1 MIYKNIAD
9 MLRKEINSY
18 KFAIGDAIPCE
29 KKLAE
34 SFSVSRMTI
43 RRAIDEL
50 IHLRLV
56 SREQGRGTF
65 VIAKDFHFGVTKLT
79 SFNEIVSDS
88 NIEGRT
94 TVIDF
99 KIINAPLSI
108 SSKLELNN
116 DEKVFY
122 SRRIRYINNKAVIVE
137 DSYMPFK
144 LFKNLSVEHLEGSKF
159 NYIENICNIRIEGS
173 YETCYAIMPDQ
184 GISQLLSIESHQP
197 ILLLTTL
204 SYSSNNQFIN
214 YAIIYRNTNEYICGY
229 HLKRHE
235 KNQVSEKMHESEV

>member
-9 MLRKEINSY
+9 LLRNEINSH
-18 KFAIGDAIPCE
+18 KFAIGDAIPSE

-65 VIAKDFHFGVTKLT
+65 IIAKDFHFGVTKLT
-79 SFNEIVSDS
+79 SFKEIVSDA

-94 TVIDF
+94 VVIDF

-122 SRRIRYINNKAVIVE
+122 SRRIRYINNKAVMVE

-144 LFKNLSVEHLEGSKF
+144 LFKNLSVEHLEESKF
-159 NYIENICNIRIEGS
+159 HYIENICNISIEGS
-173 YETCYAIMPDQ
+173 YEACYAIMPDQ
-184 GISQLLSIESHQP
+184 GISKLLSIEPNQP

-214 YAIIYRNTNEYICGY
+214 YAIIYRNTNEYNFEY

-235 KNQVSEKMHESEV
+235 NTLISKKIQENEV